1 MVRVRGG
8 FGCLVALVTSVLVC
22 LAFPGHANQSTANQ
36 LTPEQREEA
45 DLFVLGNT
53 VFILYHE
60 LGHALIDQLGLP
72 VLGHE
77 EDAADNLASIMMI
90 PEQADPMMDE
100 LIIAAADG
108 WYLGNIWQREAGNT
122 EPAWWG
128 EHALD
133 MQRFYSVVCLMYG
146 SDPAGFSDLAE
157 SVSLPSDRRSTCPN
171 DYAQARAGWTRLLA
185 PHMNPVESRSARDS
199 RISLEFEAPD
209 PAHGY
214 VSSLLHESGLIN
226 AIARD
231 IGTSFKLPGDLT
243 VRFRNCGG
251 NLANAFYDKAGPA
264 VTLCYELVSFYNEL
278 ILRDIARR

>member
-8 FGCLVALVTSVLVC
+8 FGCLVALFTAVMVC
-22 LAFPGHANQSTANQ
+22 LSLPGRAGQ
-36 LTPEQREEA
+36 LTQEQREEA

-146 SDPAGFSDLAE
+146 SDPAGFSDLAA
-157 SVSLPSDRRSTCPN
+157 SVSLPADRRTTCPA

-185 PHMNPVESRSARDS
+185 PHMNPVESRSAGNS

-209 PAHGY
+209 PAYGY

-231 IGTSFKLPGDLT
+231 IGSSFKLPSDLT
-243 VRFRNCGG
+243 VRFRNCGADT
-251 NLANAFYDKAGPA
+251 ANAFYDRAGPS
-264 VTLCYELVSFYNEL
+264 VTLCYELVAFYNEL
-278 ILRDIARR
+278 ILRDISRR

>member
-8 FGCLVALVTSVLVC
+8 FGCLVALVTAVMVC
-22 LAFPGHANQSTANQ
+22 LSLPGRAGQ
-36 LTPEQREEA
+36 LTQEQREEA

-146 SDPAGFSDLAE
+146 SDPAGFSDLAA
-157 SVSLPSDRRSTCPN
+157 SVSLPADRRTTCPA

-185 PHMNPVESRSARDS
+185 PHMNPVESRSAGDS

-209 PAHGY
+209 PAYGY

-231 IGTSFKLPGDLT
+231 IGSSFKLPSDLT
-243 VRFRNCGG
+243 IRFRNCGADM
-251 NLANAFYDKAGPA
+251 ANAFYDKAGPS

-278 ILRDIARR
+278 ILRDISRR

>member
-8 FGCLVALVTSVLVC
+8 FGCLVALVTAVMVC
-22 LAFPGHANQSTANQ
+22 LSLPGRAGQ
-36 LTPEQREEA
+36 LTQEQREEA

-108 WYLGNIWQREAGNT
+108 WYLGNIWQREASNT

-146 SDPAGFSDLAE
+146 SDPAGFSDLAA
-157 SVSLPSDRRSTCPN
+157 SVSLPADRRTTCPS

-185 PHMNPVESRSARDS
+185 PHMNPVESRSAGDS

-209 PAHGY
+209 PAYGY

-231 IGTSFKLPGDLT
+231 IGSSFKLPSDLT

-251 NLANAFYDKAGPA
+251 DTANAFYDKAGPS
-264 VTLCYELVSFYNEL
+264 VTLCYELVSFYNDL
-278 ILRDIARR
+278 ILRDISRR

>member
-8 FGCLVALVTSVLVC
+8 FGCLVALVAVVLIYLVSPVR
-22 LAFPGHANQSTANQ
+22 AHQITA
-36 LTPEQREEA
+36 EEREEA

-108 WYLGNIWQREAGNT
+108 WYLGNLWQQEGGNT

-146 SDPAGFSDLAE
+146 SDPEGFTELAE
-157 SVSLPSDRRSTCPN
+157 SVRLPPDRRTTCPN
-171 DYAQARAGWTRLLA
+171 DYLQARTGWSRLLA
-185 PHMNPVESRSARDS
+185 PHLNPVESRAGRDS
-199 RISLEFEAPD
+199 MISLDFEAPA
-209 PAHGY
+209 PVHGY
-214 VSSLLHESGLIN
+214 VSSLLHESGLII

-243 VRFRNCGG
+243 IRFRNCGDG
-251 NLANAFYDKAGPA
+251 TANAFYDKAVPA
-264 VTLCYELVSFYNEL
+264 VTVCYELVAFYNDL
-278 ILRDIARR
+278 ILRDFARR